1 MNASRVTTFRFR
13 LYIADSTKNSD
24 AASANLEAICR
35 DYLPGRH
42 TIEVVDVLRDPD
54 RALDDGIL
62 MTPTLVRLSPLPERR
77 IVGTLT
83 HIGPVLAALGI
94 EA

>member
-1 MNASRVTTFRFR
+1 MTARLATTFRFT
-13 LYIADSTKNSD
+13 LYVADSTKNSD
-24 AASANLEAICR
+24 AASTNLKALCR

-42 TIEVVDVLRDPD
+42 AIEVVDILRDPG

-62 MTPTLVRLSPLPERR
+62 MTPTLIKIWPLPQRR

-83 HIGPVLAALGI
+83 QIGPVLAALGI